1 MLKQVITFKIEGMK
15 CAGCSNHL
23 EKELN
28 NFNGVI
34 KATVNLATEKST
46 VEFDA
51 EKITTE
57 DLILKIVD
65 SGFKGIVLSDNKK
78 KKSED
83 KNDNKD
89 LKRLIWSVLFSA
101 PLLLNMILELF
112 FGHGK
117 VPILGNG
124 FVQMILATPVQF
136 IIGAPF
142 YQDAFKMF
150 KAKSTNMNTLIAI
163 GTSAAYFYSV
173 YNLFVVSHSL
183 SYYFET
189 SAILITF
196 IILGK
201 LLEQT
206 AKRKTTMAITKLL
219 NLQPNTA
226 MVIRDDTEIE
236 IPIELIGNGE
246 IIVIYP
252 GTKIPVDG
260 KVIEGFTTINESM
273 LTGESMPVEKSKN
286 DLVYS
291 GTLNNTGNIKIKAEK
306 IGKDTLL
313 AQIVKSVETA
323 QNDKAPIQRFA
334 DKISSIFVPTVLVI
348 AGLTFLGWFVASDF
362 NVEKS
367 LMNMIA
373 VLVIACPCALGLATP
388 TAIMVGTGKGAE
400 YGILYKN
407 GEVLENL
414 QKIQAMVFDKTG
426 TITKGIPEVKKVV
439 AIQTFSETDILSY
452 AMSLEQKSEHP
463 LAKAIV
469 EYGRGNNIE
478 IKAVTAFESF
488 SGLGL
493 KGVVDNKDILIGTKV
508 LLKNFDIDIN
518 EYKKII
524 EDLELEAYTV
534 VLIAEHKKL
543 VGLIALSDTIKEEA
557 VKIVTALKK
566 LNIETWLLTGDNKNA
581 AQAVARAVGIQRVMS
596 EVLPSDKMTVI
607 EEIKEHK
614 FVGMV
619 GDGINDAPALVK
631 ADIGI
636 AMGNGTD
643 IAIESADITLLN
655 GNLNNIIIAMSLS
668 KTTFGVIKRNLFFAL
683 VYNIIGIPIA
693 ALGFLSPMIAGTAM
707 ALSSISVLLSSL
719 ALNKKEFKVN

>member
-1 MLKQVITFKIEGMK
+1 M
-15 CAGCSNHL
+15 
-23 EKELN
+23 
-28 NFNGVI
+28 
-34 KATVNLATEKST
+34 
-46 VEFDA
+46 
-51 EKITTE
+51 
-57 DLILKIVD
+57 
-65 SGFKGIVLSDNKK
+65 
-78 KKSED
+78 
-83 KNDNKD
+83 
-89 LKRLIWSVLFSA
+89 
-101 PLLLNMILELF
+101 
-112 FGHGK
+112 
-117 VPILGNG
+117 
-124 FVQMILATPVQF
+124 
-136 IIGAPF
+136 
-142 YQDAFKMF
+142 
-150 KAKSTNMNTLIAI
+150 
-163 GTSAAYFYSV
+163 
-173 YNLFVVSHSL
+173 
-183 SYYFET
+183 
-189 SAILITF
+189 
-196 IILGK
+196 
-201 LLEQT
+201 
-206 AKRKTTMAITKLL
+206 
-219 NLQPNTA
+219 
-226 MVIRDDTEIE
+226 
-236 IPIELIGNGE
+236 
-246 IIVIYP
+246 
-252 GTKIPVDG
+252 
-260 KVIEGFTTINESM
+260 
-273 LTGESMPVEKSKN
+273 
-286 DLVYS
+286 
-291 GTLNNTGNIKIKAEK
+291 
-306 IGKDTLL
+306 L

-348 AGLTFLGWFVASDF
+348 AGVTFLGWFVASDF

-508 LLKNFDIDIN
+508 LLKNFDVDID

>member
-1 MLKQVITFKIEGMK
+1 M
-15 CAGCSNHL
+15 
-23 EKELN
+23 
-28 NFNGVI
+28 
-34 KATVNLATEKST
+34 
-46 VEFDA
+46 
-51 EKITTE
+51 
-57 DLILKIVD
+57 
-65 SGFKGIVLSDNKK
+65 
-78 KKSED
+78 
-83 KNDNKD
+83 
-89 LKRLIWSVLFSA
+89 
-101 PLLLNMILELF
+101 
-112 FGHGK
+112 
-117 VPILGNG
+117 
-124 FVQMILATPVQF
+124 
-136 IIGAPF
+136 
-142 YQDAFKMF
+142 
-150 KAKSTNMNTLIAI
+150 
-163 GTSAAYFYSV
+163 
-173 YNLFVVSHSL
+173 
-183 SYYFET
+183 
-189 SAILITF
+189 
-196 IILGK
+196 
-201 LLEQT
+201 
-206 AKRKTTMAITKLL
+206 
-219 NLQPNTA
+219 
-226 MVIRDDTEIE
+226 
-236 IPIELIGNGE
+236 
-246 IIVIYP
+246 
-252 GTKIPVDG
+252 
-260 KVIEGFTTINESM
+260 
-273 LTGESMPVEKSKN
+273 
-286 DLVYS
+286 
-291 GTLNNTGNIKIKAEK
+291 
-306 IGKDTLL
+306 
-313 AQIVKSVETA
+313 
-323 QNDKAPIQRFA
+323 
-334 DKISSIFVPTVLVI
+334 
-348 AGLTFLGWFVASDF
+348 
-362 NVEKS
+362 
-367 LMNMIA
+367 
-373 VLVIACPCALGLATP
+373 
-388 TAIMVGTGKGAE
+388 
-400 YGILYKN
+400 
-407 GEVLENL
+407 
-414 QKIQAMVFDKTG
+414 
-426 TITKGIPEVKKVV
+426 
-439 AIQTFSETDILSY
+439 
-452 AMSLEQKSEHP
+452 
-463 LAKAIV
+463 AIV

-508 LLKNFDIDIN
+508 LLKNFDVDID

-693 ALGFLSPMIAGTAM
+693 ALGFLSPMLAGTAM